1 MTVCERLLRIVLIA
15 YAFGSPVVA
24 AAVAFGLGDAGN
36 LADTTS
42 GKILASALLALG
54 YAAFVAARD
63 PWRHRLIV
71 QVLIVF
77 TALATLSILYR
88 LAFGPEYHRL
98 YALDPAWYALPFA
111 AVPPILLLLLY
122 PRRRTG

>member
-1 MTVCERLLRIVLIA
+1 MTARERLLRITLLIF
-15 YAFGSPVVA
+15 AFGSPIVS

-36 LADTTS
+36 LAETTS

-54 YAAFVAARD
+54 YGAFIASRD

-88 LAFGPEYHRL
+88 LAFGPAYHRA
-98 YALDPAWYALPFA
+98 YARDPALYVLPFA
-111 AVPPILLLLLY
+111 VAPCILFLLLY
-122 PRRRTG
+122 PRRLDN

>member
-1 MTVCERLLRIVLIA
+1 MIVRERLLRIVLMA
-15 YAFGSPVVA
+15 YAFGSPVIA

-54 YAAFVAARD
+54 YAAFVASRD
-63 PWRHRLIV
+63 PWRHRLVV

-77 TALATLSILYR
+77 TALATLSIVYR
-88 LAFGPEYHRL
+88 LAFGPAYHHL
-98 YALDPAWYALPFA
+98 YARDPAWYVLPFA
-111 AVPPILLLLLY
+111 AVPPVLFLLLY
-122 PRRRTG
+122 PRRPAD